1 MPTYD
6 ACNAGMKKGQYTVR
20 QVPASL
26 DAALRRKAKRKGQSL
41 NQVLLDTLAESVGV
55 SEEAARYHDLDALA
69 GTWKSDKAFDDA
81 VKVFDKVDPED
92 WA

>member
-1 MPTYD
+1 MPALD
-6 ACNAGMKKGQYTVR
+6 VSSVGMKKKQYTVR
-20 QVPASL
+20 QVPAPL

-55 SEEAARYHDLDALA
+55 GEEAARYHDLDALA
-69 GTWKSDKAFDDA
+69 GTWKKDKAFDDA
-81 VKVFDKVDPED
+81 VKAFDQVDPKD